1 MKEITIL
8 SGKGGTGKTSI
19 TAALASLA
27 EKAVLCDN
35 DVDAADLHL
44 ILKPVIQE
52 EHIFEGAWVA
62 QIDQKSCTLCGICID
77 HCRFNAIHRNDGSF
91 QINPFQCEGC
101 RLCERT
107 CPAGAI
113 HSKRSDKNSW
123 YISDTRFGTFV
134 HARMAAGEE
143 NSGKLVSLVRSEA
156 KKIAQKNN
164 LDFVISDGP
173 PGIGCSA
180 ISSIT
185 GSDFVLLVIEP
196 SKSGL
201 HDAKRVSELVESFKI
216 PMAAII
222 NKYDLNAEIT
232 AETETF
238 LEEQKIPLL
247 AKIPF
252 DKKFVEAM
260 IEGKTIVEFSNE
272 SDPATLI
279 KSVWEQLVKLLAEI
293 SG

>member
-27 EKAVLCDN
+27 KNAVLCDN

-44 ILKPVIQE
+44 ILKPEILE
-52 EHIFEGAWVA
+52 EHVFAGAWVA
-62 QIDQKSCTLCGICID
+62 RINQDACTRCGICID
-77 HCRFNAIHRNDGSF
+77 HCRYGAIHRNEGVF
-91 QINPFQCEGC
+91 TINPFKCEGC
-101 RLCERT
+101 RLCERL

-113 HSKRSDKNSW
+113 KSERSDKNSW
-123 YISDTRFGTFV
+123 YISNTRFGTMV
-134 HARMAAGEE
+134 HARMAPGEE

-156 KKIAQKNN
+156 KNIARANS
-164 LDFVISDGP
+164 LDYIINDGP

-201 HDAKRVSELVESFKI
+201 HDAKRVAELVGNFNI

-222 NKYDLNAEIT
+222 NKCDLNDDIT
-232 AETETF
+232 KDTETF
-238 LEEQKIPLL
+238 LEEHNIQLL

-260 IEGKTIVEFSNE
+260 INEKTIVEFDDE
-272 SDPATLI
+272 SRPSILVKT
-279 KSVWEQLVKLLAEI
+279 VWEQMVNLLANTN
-293 SG
+293 